1 MKTKLFLMAL
11 GVASLM
17 TSPASALF
25 IQGWSGDGND
35 ILADSVVPGAITQ
48 ITPHSVWGDVNAAAG
63 LAAGTAKWISYGNT
77 GIGGS
82 QSPNSVG
89 ARVPGN
95 ETAQFQRTFSLAT
108 PSEFSLWILADDTA
122 EVTLTGPGGTQT
134 LITAYPGLVHPCAPG
149 GTGLGLGCLQADMGV
164 VQELL
169 AAGDYVLDIYAFQ
182 LGGSVFGA
190 QYAFQAEG
198 SVPVPLPE
206 TIVLLVMGLVG
217 LATVR
222 GRNWGR

>member
-11 GVASLM
+11 GFASLM
-17 TSPASALF
+17 AAPASAT
-25 IQGWSGDGND
+25 IMQGWSGDGND
-35 ILADSVVPGAITQ
+35 VLANSITPGSITS
-48 ITPHSVWGDVNAAAG
+48 ITPHSVWGDVSAAAG

-77 GIGGS
+77 GIGGF
-82 QSPNSVG
+82 QAPNIAG

-95 ETAQFQRTFSLAT
+95 ETAQFQRAFSLVM

-122 EVTLTGPGGTQT
+122 EVTLSGPGGTQT
-134 LITAYPGLVHPCAPG
+134 LITAFPGLLHPCAPG
-149 GTGLGLGCLQADMGV
+149 GTGQGLGCMSADMGM

-169 AAGDYVLDIYAFQ
+169 APGDYVLDIYAFQ

-190 QYAFQAEG
+190 QYAFAIE
-198 SVPVPLPE
+198 SAAVPLPE

-222 GRNWGR
+222 GRRWGC